1 VAKIERPIQ
10 QMDWL
15 FLFFSWQIYLLG
27 WQAAGV
33 RDMMAVSRKPSIAE
47 MDHAI
52 ETGEAE
58 KSVERP
64 RPPDFPRDEQIDI
77 RSGNQLPIGRE
88 QSNVREQLF
97 ARHIYFVSDPRLV
110 EGGDCKSAAFQSACP
125 EPHPARAETALA
137 VVKDDSARAQISV

>member
-1 VAKIERPIQ
+1 VEAAHYSAVLIQ
-10 QMDWL
+10 SGENRKADPANGL
-15 FLFFSWQIYLLG
+15 AFLFFSGQIYLLG

-33 RDMMAVSRKPSIAE
+33 RDVVAVSREPPIAE

-58 KSVERP
+58 KRVERP

-88 QSNVREQLF
+88 QSNVREQFF
-97 ARHIYFVSDPRLV
+97 ARHIYLVSDPRFI
-110 EGGDCKSAAFQSACP
+110 E
-125 EPHPARAETALA
+125 
-137 VVKDDSARAQISV
+137 